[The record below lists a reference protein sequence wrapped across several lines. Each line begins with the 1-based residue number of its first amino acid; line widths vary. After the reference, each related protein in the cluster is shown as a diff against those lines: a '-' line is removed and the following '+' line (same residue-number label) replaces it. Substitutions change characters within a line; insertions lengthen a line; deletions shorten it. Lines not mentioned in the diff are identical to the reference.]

1 MTRPSEKRVYVL
13 GLTSYGHDSA
23 AALLHDGRLVCAVE
37 EERFAR
43 KKHTGEFPAR
53 AIHACLAA
61 AGIRADQVDAVGFYW
76 NPWAQVIRRGMHL
89 VRHFPDSLGLLS
101 LKLNAFSGRWSIPG
115 QIRSFLGK
123 PGLPVHMVEH
133 HLAHAASAFH
143 VSPFDEAAIL
153 SLDGMGEW
161 CTTLYAHGKGNEI
174 RKLKEVYFPN
184 TLGDLY
190 TAVCV
195 YLGFMPCS
203 GEGKVMGLA
212 AYGDPNP
219 WYEPMREMVRLK
231 GEGDYT
237 LDTRNFLFHV
247 KGETEWYSPRMVKVF
262 GPPRP
267 PEAPLEK
274 RHEDIAA
281 ALQRVLEECAM
292 ELVKYLHRATGSSR
306 LCLAGGVAL
315 NSVMNG
321 RILREGPFHE
331 VSVQPAANDA
341 GASLGAAL
349 YVYHCIHGGPRG
361 YVLDSAQLGPL
372 HAPEEIKSA
381 IAASGL
387 PAREMP
393 DADLVPR
400 VAQALSEGKIVAWFR
415 GRAEFGPRALGA
427 RSILADPRR
436 AEMKDILNHR
446 VKHREPFRPFAPAVT
461 LERCADYFERGTPS
475 PFMLLVYEVL
485 KHRRGEIPAITH
497 VDGTARV
504 QTVDKR
510 VDPGFHSLVDEF
522 GRITGTPVI
531 LNTSFNVRG
540 EPIVNSPTDAI
551 ACFAGT
557 EMDALAMGN
566 WWIEKPAG
574 FRPVAPGPKALD

>member
-1 MTRPSEKRVYVL
+1 MYVL
-13 GLTSYGHDSA
+13 GITSYGHDSA

-53 AIHACLAA
+53 AIQACLAA
-61 AGIRADQVDAVGFYW
+61 ARIRADQVDAVGFYW
-76 NPWAQVIRRGMHL
+76 NPWAQIPRRGMHL
-89 VRHFPDSLGLLS
+89 VRYFPDSLALLS
-101 LKLNAFSGRWSIPG
+101 LKLNTVSSRWSIPG
-115 QIRSFLGK
+115 KIRDFLGK
-123 PGLPVHMVEH
+123 PSLPVHMVEH

-153 SLDGMGEW
+153 SIDGTGEW
-161 CTTLYAHGKGNEI
+161 TTTLYAHGKGNDI

-231 GEGDYT
+231 GEGDYV

-247 KGETEWYSPRMVKVF
+247 KGEQEWYSPRMVQVF
-262 GPPRP
+262 GPPRR
-267 PEAPLEK
+267 PEAPIEK

-281 ALQRVLEECAM
+281 ALQRVLEECVM
-292 ELVKYLHRATGSSR
+292 DLVGYLKRATGSDR

-321 RILREGPFHE
+321 RILREGPFRE

-349 YVYHCIHGGPRG
+349 YVYHCIHGGARG
-361 YVLDSAQLGPL
+361 YVLDSAHLGPEHSEDEML
-372 HAPEEIKSA
+372 KAA
-381 IAASGL
+381 GASGL
-387 PAREMP
+387 PAQEMP
-393 DADLVPR
+393 VEDLVPR
-400 VAQALSEGKIVAWFR
+400 VAEALAQGKIVGWFR

-436 AEMKDILNHR
+436 KEMKDILNFR
-446 VKHREPFRPFAPAVT
+446 VKHREPFRPFAPAIP
-461 LERCADYFERGTPS
+461 LDRCADYFERGYPS
-475 PFMLLVYEVL
+475 PFMLLVYQVL
-485 KHRRGEIPAITH
+485 AHRREEVPSITH

-510 VDPGFHSLVDEF
+510 IDPVFHSLVDEF
-522 GRITGTPVI
+522 GRRTGTPVI

-540 EPIVNSPTDAI
+540 EPIVNSPEQAV
-551 ACFAGT
+551 ACFLGT
-557 EMDALAMGN
+557 DLDALALGN
-566 WWIEKPAG
+566 RWIEKPPG
-574 FRPVAPGPKALD
+574 FQPLPTAKRELD

>member
-1 MTRPSEKRVYVL
+1 MYVL
-13 GLTSYGHDSA
+13 GITSFGHDSA
-23 AALLHDGRLVCAVE
+23 AALLHDGHLVCAVE

-53 AIHACLAA
+53 AIQACLAA
-61 AGIRADQVDAVGFYW
+61 ARIRPDQVDAVGFYW
-76 NPWAQVIRRGMHL
+76 NPWAQIARRGMHL
-89 VRHFPDSLGLLS
+89 VRYFPDSLALLS
-101 LKLNAFSGRWSIPG
+101 LKLNTVSSRWSVPG
-115 QIRSFLGK
+115 RIRDFLGK
-123 PGLPVHMVEH
+123 PSLPVHMVEH

-153 SLDGMGEW
+153 SIDGTGEW
-161 CTTLYAHGKGNEI
+161 TTTLYAHGRGNDI
-174 RKLKEVYFPN
+174 RKLKEIYFPN

-231 GEGDYT
+231 GDGDYV

-247 KGETEWYSPRMVKVF
+247 KGEQEWYSPRMVQIF

-267 PEAPLEK
+267 PEAPIEK

-281 ALQRVLEECAM
+281 ALQRVLEECVM
-292 ELVKYLHRATGSSR
+292 DLVGYLKRATGSDR

-321 RILREGPFHE
+321 RILREGPFRE

-349 YVYHCIHGGPRG
+349 YVYHCIHGGARG
-361 YVLDSAQLGPL
+361 YVLDSAQLGPE
-372 HAPEEIKSA
+372 HSEEEMRQA
-381 IAASGL
+381 AGASGL
-387 PAREMP
+387 PVQEMP
-393 DADLVPR
+393 VEDLVPHAAEAL
-400 VAQALSEGKIVAWFR
+400 AQGKIIGWFR

-436 AEMKDILNHR
+436 KEMKDILNFR
-446 VKHREPFRPFAPAVT
+446 VKHREPFRPFAPAIP
-461 LERCADYFERGTPS
+461 LERCADYFERDYPS
-475 PFMLLVYEVL
+475 PFMLLVYNVL
-485 KHRRGEIPAITH
+485 THRRDEVPSITH

-510 VDPGFHSLVDEF
+510 IDPVFHSLVEEF
-522 GRITGTPVI
+522 GRKTGTPVL

-540 EPIVNSPTDAI
+540 EPIVNSPEQAVSCFLGTDL
-551 ACFAGT
+551 
-557 EMDALAMGN
+557 DALALGN
-566 WWIEKPAG
+566 RWIEKPPG
-574 FRPVAPGPKALD
+574 FKPLPTAKRELD